1 MKRIIC
7 TLATHGGDIAVT
19 IFAAACFAASFTGDA
34 QVYAFPRLV
43 SALMLAFCVMR
54 FAQKILAKSATASP
68 SPDGAALLRLLP
80 GAAVIILHIA
90 LAREL
95 GFYAT
100 SFASFFALAC
110 IYARDNRT
118 SPKTIITNA
127 AAALSFTAALYALFS
142 ALLKVQ
148 TPSALLF

>member
-19 IFAAACFAASFTGDA
+19 VFALACFAASFTGDA

-43 SALMLAFCVMR
+43 SALMLAFCAMR
-54 FAQKILAKSATASP
+54 FAQKIFAKSAVTSP
-68 SPDGAALLRLLP
+68 TPDGAALLRLLP
-80 GAAVIILHIA
+80 GAIVIILHIA

-95 GFYAT
+95 GFYAS
-100 SFASFFALAC
+100 SFLSFFALAC
-110 IYARDNRT
+110 IYARDRAST
-118 SPKTIITNA
+118 KTIITNA
-127 AAALSFTAALYALFS
+127 VAALSFTAALYALFS

>member
-43 SALMLAFCVMR
+43 SALMLAFCPMR
-54 FAQKILAKSATASP
+54 FAQKILAKSAIPSP

-80 GAAVIILHIA
+80 GAAIIILHIT

-110 IYARDNRT
+110 IYARERA
-118 SPKTIITNA
+118 SPKTITTNA
-127 AAALSFTAALYALFS
+127 IAALTFTAALYALFS